1 MLEKYSMNQK
11 NKNQQRN
18 LLTPENA
25 LLERTC
31 QQSIHKYMKNRQFS
45 RPSAEGGRPSAE
57 VEKSFRPS
65 AERSASAEGEK
76 STFGRNLASG
86 QKPSFYGMTI

>member
-1 MLEKYSMNQK
+1 MNQK

-25 LLERTC
+25 LIERTC

-45 RPSAEGGRPSAE
+45 RPSAE

-65 AERSASAEGEK
+65 AERSPSAEGRHL
-76 STFGRNLASG
+76 GNVWLL
-86 QKPSFYGMTI
+86 QKKGKNPPSVVP

>member
-1 MLEKYSMNQK
+1 MNQK

-18 LLTPENA
+18 LLTRSRKCFV
-25 LLERTC
+25 ERTC

-45 RPSAEGGRPSAE
+45 RPSDDGGRPSAE

-65 AERSASAEGEK
+65 AEERSASAEGRHL
-76 STFGRNLASG
+76 GNVRLL
-86 QKPSFYGMTI
+86 QKVKNPPSVVP

>member
-25 LLERTC
+25 LIERTC

-65 AERSASAEGEK
+65 AERSASAEGRHL
-76 STFGRNLASG
+76 GNVRLL
-86 QKPSFYGMTI
+86 QKVKNPPSVVP